1 LKTPFKISFKKK
13 TKNIDKEEFVRLFLI
28 NSKGTLY
35 DKIERV
41 NDRKIIIKGNFFSF
55 NPLDNVP
62 WNLWIGFANKAEIDF
77 TRDNTVIYTVDFTYG
92 IIYFI
97 TVILFFLLNPLI
109 FSIKIDYPYLIF
121 LVVVFAVLFAN
132 LILKILLHRGLFNK
146 TIKLENRLLGNY
158 DWTEILK
165 NKTDKELRNIIK
177 GNTTL
182 TEEIRKLAKIELEK
196 RRNNK

>member
-1 LKTPFKISFKKK
+1 MFI
-13 TKNIDKEEFVRLFLI
+13 I
-28 NSKGTLY
+28 NSRGTLY
-35 DKIERV
+35 DRIAKKNEE
-41 NDRKIIIKGNFFSF
+41 KIIIKGKFYSF

-62 WNLWIGFANKAEIDF
+62 WNLWLGFANKAEIDF

-97 TVILFFLLNPLI
+97 AVLLFFLLTPLT
-109 FSIKIDYPYLIF
+109 FSIKIDYPDFIF

-158 DWTEILK
+158 NWADILK
-165 NKTDKELRNIIK
+165 NKTDKELKNIIEGK
-177 GNTTL
+177 TTL
-182 TEEIRKLAKIELEK
+182 TQEVQKLASIELEK
-196 RRNNK
+196 REKNK

>member
-1 LKTPFKISFKKK
+1 MKTPFKISFNKKIK
-13 TKNIDKEEFVRLFLI
+13 TLDKEKFVRLLLI
-28 NSKGTLY
+28 NSKGILN
-35 DKIERV
+35 DKIERI

-62 WNLWIGFANKAEIDF
+62 WNLWIGFSNKAEIDF
-77 TRDNTVIYTVDFTYG
+77 TKDNKVIYTVDFTYG

-97 TVILFFLLNPLI
+97 TVILFFLLSPLI

-121 LVVVFAVLFAN
+121 LIVVFAVLFAN
-132 LILKILLHRGLFNK
+132 LILKILLHRGLFYK

-158 DWTEILK
+158 NWTEILN
-165 NKTDKELRNIIK
+165 NKTDKELKKIIK

-196 RRNNK
+196 RSNN